1 MTDTEQNRIGDSG
14 AGEGGGAGNGA
25 AREASIPAKPVAQ
38 PAAAPM
44 ADTSRGSGRAGLVA
58 GVVAILVALAVGAW
72 AMQRFGRIEGEIA
85 RRLQAAEQKVT
96 GLDATLGQSRDLL
109 RDLQGRNA
117 VLESKLAETAG
128 LQAQVEKLFR
138 DRAEDSFDVT
148 LAEAES
154 GLALA
159 AQQLA
164 LGADVEAVLAAI
176 QNIEARLGRESDARL
191 APVRAVLARDIER
204 LRVHPSSD
212 VGRLALRLDALIAA
226 LDQLPLLATIREPI
240 ETANGLVEA
249 APAGAA
255 AAPPAASDSDASAP
269 AAASATDRIGATLSA
284 FGKELRDLFRVR
296 RVDSPD
302 AVLVA
307 PQQAYFL
314 RQNLRLMLLNARLAL
329 LSRNGEAYR
338 ADLERARRWI
348 DSYYDGE
355 HRNVVAVQNQLRQML
370 DAKLVLE
377 PPRIDDSLAAVR
389 KARAAVR

>member
-1 MTDTEQNRIGDSG
+1 VTDTEQNRIGEG
-14 AGEGGGAGNGA
+14 GTGEGGAAGGDA
-25 AREASIPAKPVAQ
+25 VRDTSIPTGPAVT
-38 PAAAPM
+38 AAAPPVND
-44 ADTSRGSGRAGLVA
+44 ASRGPGRAGLVA
-58 GVVAILVALAVGAW
+58 GVLAILVALAIGAW
-72 AMQRFGRIEGEIA
+72 AMQRFARIEGEIA
-85 RRLQAAEQKVT
+85 RRLQAAEQQVT
-96 GLDATLGQSRDLL
+96 AFDAMLGQSRDLL

-164 LGADVEAVLAAI
+164 LGADVEAVLGAI
-176 QNIEARLGRESDARL
+176 QNIEARLARESDARL

-226 LDQLPLLATIREPI
+226 LDQLPLLATIREPV

-255 AAPPAASDSDASAP
+255 PAPPSAP
-269 AAASATDRIGATLSA
+269 ASDGPAPVSTADRIGATVSA

-329 LSRNGEAYR
+329 LSRNGDAYR

-355 HRNVVAVQNQLRQML
+355 HRNVVAVHNQLRQML

>member
-1 MTDTEQNRIGDSG
+1 MTDTEQKRTGEDASS
-14 AGEGGGAGNGA
+14 EGGSAEA
-25 AREASIPAKPVAQ
+25 AREAAAPAMPVAPGSAA
-38 PAAAPM
+38 PAAE
-44 ADTSRGSGRAGLVA
+44 TSRGSGRAGLVA
-58 GVVAILVALAVGAW
+58 GVVAIVIALVVGAW
-72 AMQRFGRIEGEIA
+72 AMQRFERIEGEIA
-85 RRLQAAEQKVT
+85 RRLQATEQQLAA
-96 GLDATLGQSRDLL
+96 LDAMLGQSRDLL

-117 VLESKLAETAG
+117 VLENKLAETAG

-176 QNIEARLGRESDARL
+176 QNIEARLARESDARL
-191 APVRAVLARDIER
+191 GPVRAVLARDIER

-226 LDQLPLLATIREPI
+226 LDQLPLLATIREPV
-240 ETANGLVEA
+240 ETANGLVDAAPGGA
-249 APAGAA
+249 APAPSAVSG
-255 AAPPAASDSDASAP
+255 SDAPTP
-269 AAASATDRIGATLSA
+269 AAASAADRIGATLGA

-329 LSRNGEAYR
+329 LSRNGDAYR

-348 DSYYDGE
+348 HSYYDGE
-355 HRNVVAVQNQLRQML
+355 HRNVIAVQNQLRQML
-370 DAKLVLE
+370 DARLVLE

>member
-1 MTDTEQNRIGDSG
+1 MTDTDQKRNGEDAS
-14 AGEGGGAGNGA
+14 GEGGGAEA
-25 AREASIPAKPVAQ
+25 AREASAPAKPAAPA
-38 PAAAPM
+38 PAAPA
-44 ADTSRGSGRAGLVA
+44 AEASRSSGRTGLVA
-58 GVVAILVALAVGAW
+58 GVVAIVIALAVGAW
-72 AMQRFGRIEGEIA
+72 AMQRFERIESEIA
-85 RRLQAAEQKVT
+85 RRLQAAEQQVT
-96 GLDATLGQSRDLL
+96 ALDAMLGQSRDLL

-117 VLESKLAETAG
+117 VLENKLAETAG

-138 DRAEDSFDVT
+138 DRAEDSFDVS

-176 QNIEARLGRESDARL
+176 QNIEARLARESDPRL
-191 APVRAVLARDIER
+191 GPVRAVLARDIER

-226 LDQLPLLATIREPI
+226 LDQLPLLATIREPV
-240 ETANGLVEA
+240 ETANGLADA
-249 APAGAA
+249 APGNGSP
-255 AAPPAASDSDASAP
+255 AAPPAPEAGAAP
-269 AAASATDRIGATLSA
+269 PEALWSTDRIGATLGA
-284 FGKELRDLFRVR
+284 FGKELRELFRVR

-329 LSRNGEAYR
+329 LSRNGDAYR

-355 HRNVVAVQNQLRQML
+355 HRNVIAVQNQLRQML